1 MTYSTGGLVQATD
14 FNTFAG
20 NINAVW
26 NTKYG
31 QTSVSTVSQGAT
43 VSAANWASLNS
54 TIANAAAHQ
63 GTTITSRTSPTAGQT
78 VAVLPNLST
87 DITSCTSNVYNAAS
101 QGSQY
106 TAWTGTASVT
116 DITGTGSNPWTITF
130 TDTVTFANATA
141 ATSFFNS
148 GATVK
153 IQFSKTSTGHAGD
166 AEWNSFIG
174 TVCGTI
180 YLSST
185 GASKTINGQTY
196 TGTTKIGGTG
206 TPSVLNTTIG
216 FAQLNSTPAVLY
228 TQYDTGY
235 SYSTNNLSISAAYN
249 GSTTL
254 TFVTTWHNSGP
265 TAVISGGT
273 ATTGIVFGTAP
284 TTVVTYYAPETTHLT
299 NTWGTPTVA
308 SSVSVTN
315 S

>member
-54 TIANAAAHQ
+54 TIANTAAHQ
-63 GTTITSRTSPTAGQT
+63 GTTITSRTGPVAGQT
-78 VAVLPNLST
+78 VAILPNLST
-87 DITSCTSNVYNAAS
+87 DIASCTSNTYNAAS

-116 DITGTGSNPWTITF
+116 ATTGTGTSPWTITF

-141 ATSFFNS
+141 ASSFFNS

-153 IQFSKTSTGHAGD
+153 IQFSKTSTGQTGD
-166 AEWNSFIG
+166 AEWNSFIS

-206 TPSVLNTTIG
+206 NASVLNTTIG

-228 TQYDTGY
+228 TQYDTGP
-235 SYSTNNLSISAAYN
+235 SYSSNDVSVSAAYN
-249 GSTTL
+249 GTTTL
-254 TFVTTWHNSGP
+254 TLVTTWHSAAN
-265 TAVISGGT
+265 AAISGGT
-273 ATTGIVFGTAP
+273 ATTGISFGTAP
-284 TTVVTYYAPETTHLT
+284 TTVVTYFAPETTYLT

>member
-20 NINAVW
+20 NVNAVW

-54 TIANAAAHQ
+54 TIANTAAHQ
-63 GTTITSRTSPTAGQT
+63 GTTITSRTGPAAGQT
-78 VAVLPNLST
+78 VAILPNLST
-87 DITSCTSNVYNAAS
+87 DIASCTSNTYNAAS

-116 DITGTGSNPWTITF
+116 ATTGTGTSPWTITF

-141 ATSFFNS
+141 ASSFFNS

-153 IQFSKTSTGHAGD
+153 IQFSKTSTGQSGD
-166 AEWNSFIG
+166 AEWNTFIS

-206 TPSVLNTTIG
+206 NASVLNTTIG

-228 TQYDTGY
+228 TQYDTGP
-235 SYSTNNLSISAAYN
+235 SYSSNDVSVSAAYN
-249 GSTTL
+249 GTTTL
-254 TFVTTWHNSGP
+254 TLVTIWHSAAN
-265 TAVISGGT
+265 AAISGGT
-273 ATTGIVFGTAP
+273 ATTGISFGTAP
-284 TTVVTYYAPETTHLT
+284 TTVVTYFSPETTYLT